1 MKDILASAILA
12 AFSSGHT
19 LGPERKRSALRL
31 ALSLA
36 FTIAVVA
43 GVSSRLTAQ
52 QPITI
57 PNSEIHDLH
66 SNVNDC
72 DYKLCIILPK
82 SYSTNTGK
90 HFPVFYLLDGNDTAT
105 MAWLTRSRQHSD
117 ASDLIFVG
125 IGYPEPLAGP
135 PIPLPGKSAVPA
147 AQRSAD
153 YATYNTTEPWSP
165 PKDKGAGVFLQV
177 IQKEIIPYMDGH
189 YRTDPAIR
197 GLGGHSFGG
206 LFATYAVFHASDTF
220 NRFWIGSPSLLWDH
234 SVLFGEEAE
243 FAATHHDLNAR
254 IIADVGGQESKTF
267 NRDTLFAMGNKVKSH
282 GYPHL
287 VWKTIVLP
295 NEDHGTLPLA
305 GMPQVIDFLFG
316 PPTVELAPQER
327 AAIVGDWRLPGGGIV
342 HMAYEEGLL
351 FATGLPFLSNTD
363 PRKEQLITP
372 LGGGA
377 FLLRTMLDIDLG
389 TDVAGGAQLTIHKM
403 RSDDKTT
410 ATKVVAAHSAP

>member
-1 MKDILASAILA
+1 LA
-12 AFSSGHT
+12 F
-19 LGPERKRSALRL
+19 
-31 ALSLA
+31 SLA
-36 FTIAVVA
+36 FVIAATA
-43 GVSSRLTAQ
+43 GASPRLIAQ

-66 SNVNDC
+66 SKVNDS
-72 DYKLCIILPK
+72 DYKLFIILPK

-105 MAWLTRSRQHSD
+105 IAWLTRSRQHSD

-197 GLGGHSFGG
+197 GLGGHSLGG

-295 NEDHGTLPLA
+295 NEDHGTLPLRGHAASDRLSVWTTNRGTRPA
-305 GMPQVIDFLFG
+305 GAGRHRGRLAPTRRRNRTHGLRGG
-316 PPTVELAPQER
+316 PSLRNRSAFSEQHGPQER
-327 AAIVGDWRLPGGGIV
+327 AADYAFGRRSLPTA
-342 HMAYEEGLL
+342 HYARH
-351 FATGLPFLSNTD
+351 LSWN
-363 PRKEQLITP
+363 
-372 LGGGA
+372 
-377 FLLRTMLDIDLG
+377 
-389 TDVAGGAQLTIHKM
+389 
-403 RSDDKTT
+403 
-410 ATKVVAAHSAP
+410 

>member
-1 MKDILASAILA
+1 M
-12 AFSSGHT
+12 
-19 LGPERKRSALRL
+19 RL

-66 SNVNDC
+66 SNVNDS
-72 DYKLCIILPK
+72 DYKLFIILPK

-135 PIPLPGKSAVPA
+135 PIPLPGRSAVPA

-165 PKDKGAGVFLQV
+165 PKDKGASVFLQV
-177 IQKEIIPYMDGH
+177 IQKEILPYIDGH
-189 YRTDPAIR
+189 YRTDPASR
-197 GLGGHSFGG
+197 GLGGHSLGG

-234 SVLFGEEAE
+234 SVLFGDEAE
-243 FAATHHDLNAR
+243 FAASHHDLNAR
-254 IIADVGGQESKTF
+254 VIADVGGQESKTF
-267 NRDTLFAMGNKVKSH
+267 NREPLFALGSKVKLR

-295 NEDHGTLPLA
+295 NEDHGTLPIA

-316 PPTVELAPQER
+316 PPAVELPAHER
-327 AAIVGDWRLPGGGIV
+327 ESILGDWRLPGGGIV
-342 HMAYEEGLL
+342 HMAYEGDLL

-363 PRKEQLITP
+363 PRKEQLITT
-372 LGGGA
+372 LGA
-377 FLLRTMLDIDLG
+377 RTFQLRTMLDIDLG
-389 TDVAGGAQLTIHKM
+389 ADVGGRAQLTIHRM
-403 RSDDKTT
+403 RSDEKTT
-410 ATKVVAAHSAP
+410 ATRIVATHPTP